1 MRREPNRAVVDH
13 VQEIP
18 APFPWRA
25 VAVLAAGFA
34 LVELV
39 ALIAI
44 GLVHLAPRTT
54 AEPKPKAAAP
64 AQRHAHIRAV
74 PKLTVRSVAL
84 RPRSRVRVLVLNGNG
99 VSGAA
104 SSEAARL
111 QARGYRIGAATNAER
126 HDYARSMV
134 MFVPGWIK
142 EARRLAHD
150 TGVRMVAPVD
160 GLHPAQLKGSGVVLL
175 LGT

>member
-1 MRREPNRAVVDH
+1 VDH
-13 VQEIP
+13 AQEIP

-25 VAVLAAGFA
+25 VAVHAAGVA

-44 GLVHLAPRTT
+44 SLVHLAPRAT
-54 AEPKPKAAAP
+54 AEPAPKTTTAAAVAHP
-64 AQRHAHIRAV
+64 PRHVHVRAV
-74 PKLTVRSVAL
+74 PKVKVPSVPL

-104 SSEAARL
+104 SAEAARL
-111 QARGYRIGAATNAER
+111 QAQGYRIGGATNAER

-134 MFVPGWIK
+134 MFVPGWSK
-142 EARRLAHD
+142 EAHRLARD
-150 TGVRMVAPVD
+150 AGIRMVAPVD
-160 GLHPAQLKGSGVVLL
+160 GLHPSQLRGSGVVLL
-175 LGT
+175 LGK

>member
-1 MRREPNRAVVDH
+1 MDH
-13 VQEIP
+13 AHEIST
-18 APFPWRA
+18 PFPWRA
-25 VAVLAAGFA
+25 VAVLAAGLA

-44 GLVHLAPRTT
+44 GLVHLAPRAT
-54 AEPKPKAAAP
+54 AEPTPKAKTAAAVAHP
-64 AQRHAHIRAV
+64 PRHVHVRVVHTVKV
-74 PKLTVRSVAL
+74 PSVPL
-84 RPRSRVRVLVLNGNG
+84 RPRSGVRVLVLNGNG

-104 SSEAARL
+104 SAEAARL
-111 QARGYRIGAATNAER
+111 ESRGYRIGGATNAER

-175 LGT
+175 LGK

>member
-1 MRREPNRAVVDH
+1 MDH
-13 VQEIP
+13 VQDIP

-25 VAVLAAGFA
+25 VAVLAAGIA

-44 GLVHLAPRTT
+44 GLVHLAPRAT
-54 AEPKPKAAAP
+54 AGPKPKAAAP
-64 AQRHAHIRAV
+64 AVPARHHVHVRAV
-74 PKLTVRSVAL
+74 PKLKVRSVPL

-104 SSEAARL
+104 STEAARL
-111 QARGYRIGAATNAER
+111 QARGYRIGGATNAER

-160 GLHPAQLKGSGVVLL
+160 GLHPSQLRGSQVVLL

>member
-1 MRREPNRAVVDH
+1 MDH
-13 VQEIP
+13 APTIP

-25 VAVLAAGFA
+25 VAVLAAGIA

-44 GLVHLAPRTT
+44 GLMHLAPKAT
-54 AEPKPKAAAP
+54 AEPKPASTTEAT
-64 AQRHAHIRAV
+64 AHVAGRVHVRVVHTVKV
-74 PKLTVRSVAL
+74 PSGPL

-99 VSGAA
+99 VGGAA
-104 SSEAARL
+104 SAEAARL
-111 QARGYRIGAATNAER
+111 QARGYRIGGATNAER

-150 TGVRMVAPVD
+150 VGVRMVAPVD
-160 GLHPAQLKGSGVVLL
+160 GLHPAQLRGSGVVLL
-175 LGT
+175 LGK

>member
-1 MRREPNRAVVDH
+1 MDH
-13 VQEIP
+13 AQDIP

-25 VAVLAAGFA
+25 VAVLAAGAA

-44 GLVHLAPRTT
+44 GLMHLAPKST
-54 AEPKPKAAAP
+54 AEPAPTAASAAAVVHP
-64 AQRHAHIRAV
+64 RHVHVRVVRKVKV
-74 PKLTVRSVAL
+74 PSLPL
-84 RPRSRVRVLVLNGNG
+84 RPRSHVRVLVLNGNG

-104 SSEAARL
+104 SAEAARL
-111 QARGYRIGAATNAER
+111 EAQGYRIGGATNAER

-134 MFVPGWIK
+134 MFVPGWVK

-150 TGVRMVAPVD
+150 AGVRMVAPVD

-175 LGT
+175 LGK

>member
-1 MRREPNRAVVDH
+1 VDH
-13 VQEIP
+13 VDHIP

-25 VAVLAAGFA
+25 VAVVAAGFA

-44 GLVHLAPRTT
+44 GLIHLAPRAT
-54 AEPKPKAAAP
+54 AEPTAKAAAP
-64 AQRHAHIRAV
+64 AAHTPPHVNVRAV
-74 PKLTVRSVAL
+74 PKVKVPSVPL
-84 RPRSRVRVLVLNGNG
+84 RPRTHVHVLVLNGNG

-104 SSEAARL
+104 SAEAARL
-111 QARGYRIGAATNAER
+111 QARGYRIGGATNAER

-134 MFVPGWIK
+134 MFAPGWSK

-150 TGVRMVAPVD
+150 IGVRMVAPVD
-160 GLHPAQLKGSGVVLL
+160 GLHPSQLRGSGVVLL
-175 LGT
+175 LGR